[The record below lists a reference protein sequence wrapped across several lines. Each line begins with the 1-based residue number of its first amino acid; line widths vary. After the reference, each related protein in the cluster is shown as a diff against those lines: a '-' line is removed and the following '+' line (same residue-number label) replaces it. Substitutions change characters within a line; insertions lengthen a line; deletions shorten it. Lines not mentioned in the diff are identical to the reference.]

1 MSDFV
6 VIIPA
11 MNEQASLAKVLL
23 DIRQYHNCDVIVV
36 DDGSIDNTA
45 LVARQHG
52 AIVLPHVI
60 NMGAWRATQTGIRYA
75 LQKEYDNVVT
85 LDADGQ
91 HNALDIE
98 KLIVASQL
106 GNDLVIGS
114 CTSRGSAGRHV
125 VWKTIK
131 KLTGLPVSDLTSGFS
146 CYSKIAMQV
155 LVSKQASMFEYQDV
169 GVLLMLK
176 HLNMKCTEVAVSM
189 DERQDGISRI
199 FNSWRAVIKYLLYT
213 FILSV
218 TKVSPISAKT
228 YHNKLTSGGNL
239 D

>member
-1 MSDFV
+1 MSDYV

-11 MNEQASLAKVLL
+11 MNEQASIAKVLL
-23 DIRQYHNCDVIVV
+23 DIRKYHNCDVIVV
-36 DDGSIDNTA
+36 DDGSIDNTVS
-45 LVARQHG
+45 VARQHG
-52 AIVLPHVI
+52 AIVLPHVM

-75 LQKEYDNVVT
+75 LKKEYDNVVT

-98 KLIVASQL
+98 KLIMASQL
-106 GNDLVIGS
+106 GIDLVIGS
-114 CTSRGSAGRHV
+114 CTSRGSTGRHV
-125 VWKTIK
+125 VWKIIK
-131 KLTGLPVSDLTSGFS
+131 KLTGLPVSDLTSGFR
-146 CYSKIAMQV
+146 CYSKSAMQV

-176 HLNMKCTEVAVSM
+176 HINMKCAEVAVSM

-199 FNSWRAVIKYLLYT
+199 FNSWLAVGKYLLYT
-213 FILSV
+213 FILSA
-218 TKVSPISAKT
+218 TKFSPISAKT
-228 YHNKLTSGGNL
+228 YHKKLTSGDNL